1 MLKTMQFTFRRFI
14 RRMAFRSL
22 FIVTAIPFGFSSVG
36 FCQVGLN
43 ANPLDPFPSNV
54 TVLTE
59 IGKKEPAIATA
70 IESFKT
76 GNIEKLKKDLDEA
89 RKANANLPKPDVMI
103 ARMLMA
109 NGQWPDALAALESHV
124 ATNPGDAECYKNFA
138 EIAMVGGR
146 WTDAWLH
153 LEKSYSLVDGM
164 KFPDARKN
172 NFLTE
177 LVKLR
182 GEVAERRR
190 DIPMATKLFE
200 TLSKLQP
207 DKGDAF
213 WALGR
218 MKVSAGEVDAGSAL
232 LKKAKLLDKSL
243 PQPDL
248 AIASALVSSGSRDK
262 AEPWFKSG
270 LADKATSTS
279 ANWIEYTQFLIDEG
293 READAKVF
301 LDKASA
307 DYQGLRE
314 FKLMKAIVA
323 RYMNDQETAEQI
335 LSELHRANPNDFDAA
350 DNLALVLVES
360 NDEGKRARAQQI
372 SESNLRQAPDQERL
386 AATAAWVKY
395 KTGSADVADKILG
408 QVISGGR
415 ISPQT
420 AYYSAMILKSLG
432 RTEESNQ
439 FMKSSVAAP
448 GTFPQKKAA
457 KAAMPAEV
465 KATP

>member
-1 MLKTMQFTFRRFI
+1 MHLTLGRS
-14 RRMAFRSL
+14 FRSVFL
-22 FIVTAIPFGFSSVG
+22 GSCFALNTFVFGLSSTG

-54 TVLTE
+54 VVLTE
-59 IGKKEPAIATA
+59 IGKKEPAIAAA

-76 GNIEKLKKDLDEA
+76 GNVEKLKKDLDEA
-89 RKANANLPKPDVMI
+89 KKANPSLPKPDLMI

-109 NGQWPDALAALESHV
+109 NGQWPDALAALENYI

-146 WTDAWLH
+146 WSDAWLH

-218 MKVSAGEVDAGSAL
+218 MKVSAGEVDAGAAL

-262 AEPWFKSG
+262 AEAWYKSG
-270 LADKATSTS
+270 LADKATVTA
-279 ANWIEYTQFLIDEG
+279 ANSIEYIQFLIDEG

-301 LDKASA
+301 LEKAPA
-307 DYQGLRE
+307 EYQGLRD
-314 FKLMKAIVA
+314 FKLLKAIVA
-323 RYMNDQETAEQI
+323 RYLNDQDTAEQI
-335 LSELHRANPNDFDAA
+335 LSELHRASPNDFDAA

-372 SESNLRQAPDQERL
+372 SEANLRQAPNQERL

-408 QVISGGR
+408 QVVSGGR

-420 AYYSAMILKSLG
+420 AYYAAMILKSLG
-432 RTEESNQ
+432 RVDESAQ
-439 FMKSSVAAP
+439 FMKSAVSAP

-465 KATP
+465 KPTP

>member
-1 MLKTMQFTFRRFI
+1 MQLTFRRLI
-14 RRMAFRSL
+14 SRMVCRS
-22 FIVTAIPFGFSSVG
+22 IVVALAVGFGFSSTG
-36 FCQVGLN
+36 YCQVGLN

-59 IGKKEPAIATA
+59 LGKKEPAIAAA

-76 GNIEKLKKDLDEA
+76 GNVEKLKKDLDEA
-89 RKANANLPKPDVMI
+89 KKANPNLPKPDLMV

-109 NGQWPDALAALESHV
+109 NGQWPDALAALENYVS
-124 ATNPGDAECYKNFA
+124 ANPADAECYKNFA

-164 KFPDARKN
+164 KFQDARKN

-190 DIPMATKLFE
+190 DVPMATKLFE

-207 DKGDAF
+207 EKGDAF

-218 MKVSAGEVDAGSAL
+218 MKVSAGEVDAGAAL

-248 AIASALVSSGSRDK
+248 AIAAALVSSGSRDK
-262 AEPWFKSG
+262 AEAWFKSG
-270 LADKATSTS
+270 LSDKSTSTA
-279 ANWIEYTQFLIDEG
+279 ANWIEYLQFLIDEG
-293 READAKVF
+293 READAKVY
-301 LDKASA
+301 LEKAPA
-307 DYQGLRE
+307 EYQSLRE
-314 FKLMKAIVA
+314 FKLMKAIIA
-323 RYMNDQETAEQI
+323 RYMADQETAEQI

-372 SESNLRQAPDQERL
+372 SEANLRQAPNQERL

-408 QVISGGR
+408 QVVSGGR

-420 AYYSAMILKSLG
+420 AYYAAMILKSLG
-432 RTEESNQ
+432 REDESIQ
-439 FMKSSVAAP
+439 FMKSAVAAP

-457 KAAMPAEV
+457 KAAMPPEV

>member
-1 MLKTMQFTFRRFI
+1 MQITFRRLI
-14 RRMAFRSL
+14 TRMVCRSL
-22 FIVTAIPFGFSSVG
+22 VVALAVGFGFSSTG
-36 FCQVGLN
+36 YSQVGLN

-59 IGKKEPAIATA
+59 LGKKEPAIAAA

-76 GNIEKLKKDLDEA
+76 GNVEKLKKDLEDA
-89 RKANANLPKPDVMI
+89 KKANPNLPMPDLMV

-109 NGQWPDALAALESHV
+109 NGQWPDALAALENYI
-124 ATNPGDAECYKNFA
+124 AANPSDAECFKNFA

-164 KFPDARKN
+164 KFQDARKN

-190 DIPMATKLFE
+190 DVPMATKLFE

-207 DKGDAF
+207 EKGDAF

-218 MKVSAGEVDAGSAL
+218 MKVSAGEVDAGAAL

-262 AEPWFKSG
+262 AEAWYKSG

-279 ANWIEYTQFLIDEG
+279 ANWVEYTQFLIDEG

-301 LDKASA
+301 LEKAPPE
-307 DYQGLRE
+307 YQGLRE
-314 FKLMKAIVA
+314 FKLLKAIVA
-323 RYMNDQETAEQI
+323 RYMGDQETAEQI

-372 SESNLRQAPDQERL
+372 SESNLRQAPNQERL

-408 QVISGGR
+408 QVVSGGR

-420 AYYSAMILKSLG
+420 AYYAAMILKSLG
-432 RTEESNQ
+432 RADESVQ
-439 FMKSSVAAP
+439 FMKSAVAAP

-457 KAAMPAEV
+457 KAAMPTEV
-465 KATP
+465 KTAP

>member
-1 MLKTMQFTFRRFI
+1 MQLTFRRFI
-14 RRMAFRSL
+14 RGMVFRSL
-22 FIVTAIPFGFSSVG
+22 FVATIIPFGFSSVG
-36 FCQVGLN
+36 LCQVGLN

-59 IGKKEPAIATA
+59 LGKKEPAIAAA

-76 GNIEKLKKDLDEA
+76 GNVEKLRKDLDEA
-89 RKANANLPKPDVMI
+89 KKANPNLPKPDVMI

-109 NGQWPDALAALESHV
+109 NGQWPDALAALESHI

-164 KFPDARKN
+164 KFPEARKN

-218 MKVSAGEVDAGSAL
+218 MKVSAGDVDAGAAL

-262 AEPWFKSG
+262 AEAWFKSG
-270 LADKATSTS
+270 LADKPTSTA

-301 LDKASA
+301 LEKAPA
-307 DYQGLRE
+307 EYQGLRE
-314 FKLMKAIVA
+314 FKLLKAIVA

-372 SESNLRQAPDQERL
+372 SESNLRQAPNQERL

-408 QVISGGR
+408 QVVSGGK

-420 AYYSAMILKSLG
+420 AYYAAMILKSLG
-432 RTEESNQ
+432 RADESTQ
-439 FMKSSVAAP
+439 FMKSSLAAP

-457 KAAMPAEV
+457 KAAMPADV
-465 KATP
+465 KTTP